1 MSHASDTFEATVSAL
16 KRGEV
21 AVLPTETVY
30 GVGVAVACAPSPDV
44 LFEVKRREKRKP
56 ISWLVSE
63 REDLLRYGTG
73 VPEFARVLARTFW
86 PGPLTL
92 VVKASS
98 LVAPAFMSSEGTIG
112 LRMPNNECALSLIK
126 AVGCPLAT
134 TSANVSGL
142 APTCSFGKLD
152 EQITSQVAA
161 VLSDGDDSAK
171 SGVSSTVVDCTGDH
185 PQIMREGAITIA
197 DIRALS

>member
-1 MSHASDTFEATVSAL
+1 MSHASDTFEATASAF

-21 AVLPTETVY
+21 AVFPTETVY

-63 REDLLRYGTG
+63 RDDLLRYGAG

-98 LVAPAFMSSEGTIG
+98 LVPSAFMSSAGTIG
-112 LRMPNNECALSLIK
+112 LRMPNSDCALSLIK

-142 APTCSFGKLD
+142 SPTCSFDELD
-152 EQITSQVAA
+152 EQILSQVAA

>member
-98 LVAPAFMSSEGTIG
+98 LVSPAFMSSEGTIG

-134 TSANVSGL
+134 TSANVSGGE
-142 APTCSFGKLD
+142 PTGSFGQVD
-152 EQITSQVAA
+152 EKVTSQVAA

>member
-1 MSHASDTFEATVSAL
+1 MSHASDTFEATASAL

-21 AVLPTETVY
+21 AVFPTETVY

-63 REDLLRYGTG
+63 RDDLLRYGAG

-98 LVAPAFMSSEGTIG
+98 LVPSAFMSSAGTIG
-112 LRMPNNECALSLIK
+112 LRMPNNDCALSLIK
-126 AVGCPLAT
+126 AVGYPLAT

-142 APTCSFGKLD
+142 SPTCSFDKLD
-152 EQITSQVAA
+152 ERILSQVAA